1 MLHRRALAPAL
12 SLVLTAGGVAL
23 TAAPATAAPR
33 PVVAQQGILDP
44 ILAPLSA
51 LVGPL
56 LSGTGAVGSPLG
68 LTLPQWSLPGV
79 TNSIQW
85 LADGVPIPGATGT
98 SFVPTLDQAGK
109 AVQAKVTGTL
119 LGLVPLDTF
128 TGIIPIPLPGGGG
141 TGGGG
146 TGGGGTG
153 GGTGNPLLTIL
164 SNPQLTGI
172 PGVGSLLQVLDPV
185 WSLPG
190 VAMAYQW
197 FADGVPIPGATNPTY
212 VPVLSDAGKELYAV
226 VTGTL
231 AGVPVVNALTGLLRL
246 PAAEATPL
254 AATSAATVSGTAKV
268 GKTVTVADP
277 TWNEDGVTNT
287 YQWMR
292 DGAPITGATAKTYVL
307 APEDLGRQVLVKV
320 TGRKEGFT
328 DNTVDSQ
335 AVTPTQGDAPTFT
348 TQPSVNGAYKL
359 GQTLT
364 AVPGAWG
371 AGATP
376 TYTYQW
382 KRGAAAIPGA
392 TSSTYVVSAAD
403 LGQTLAVTV
412 TATRPAYAPAV
423 FTTSA
428 LPVAKLP
435 STTTLRGPKKVR
447 AGAPV
452 RLVLGVVVDGFAPD
466 GVLTVTDGSRKLKS
480 TKIASGTK
488 KLKLTKLKP
497 GKHVLTATYAGSD
510 ATEAS
515 TSRVLKLTVLKPVRK
530 K

>member
-33 PVVAQQGILDP
+33 VAAAAHQQGPLDGILDP
-44 ILAPLSA
+44 VLTPLSA

-56 LSGTGAVGSPLG
+56 LSGTGAVGSPLA
-68 LTLPQWSLPGV
+68 LTLPQWNLPGV
-79 TNSIQW
+79 TNSVQW
-85 LADGVPIPGATGT
+85 LANGVPIPGQTGT
-98 SFVPTLDQAGK
+98 TFTPTLDQAGK

-119 LGLVPLDTF
+119 LGLVPLETF
-128 TGIIPIPLPGGGG
+128 TGIIPIPLPGGG
-141 TGGGG
+141 

-153 GGTGNPLLTIL
+153 GGTANPVLTVL
-164 SNPQLTGI
+164 TNPSLTGI

-190 VAMAYQW
+190 VSMAYQW
-197 FADGVPIPGATNPTY
+197 FADGSPIPGATNATY

-231 AGVPVVNALTGLLRL
+231 AGVPVVNAVTGLLRL

-277 TWNEDGVTNT
+277 TWSEDGVTNK

-320 TGRKEGFT
+320 TGHKEGFT

-335 AVTPTQGDAPTFT
+335 AITPAQGDAPTFT
-348 TQPSVNGAYKL
+348 TQPSVNGRHEL

-371 AGATP
+371 PGATP

-382 KRGAAAIPGA
+382 KRGTSPIPGA

-412 TATRPAYAPAV
+412 TATRPAYAPGV

-435 STTTLRGPKKVR
+435 STTTLRGPKKVT
-447 AGAPV
+447 AGKPV
-452 RLVLGVVVDGFAPD
+452 RLVLGVVVAGFAPD
-466 GVLTVTDGSRKLKS
+466 GVLTLTDGSRKLRS

-488 KLKLTKLKP
+488 KLKLTGLKP
-497 GKHVLTATYAGSD
+497 GKHVLTASYAGSD

-515 TSRVLKLTVLKPVRK
+515 TSRVLKLTVVKPRK